1 MSLLDSAKALAVVAM
16 LGLLPLRAGATAE
29 TVAQPT
35 MFVENVAGKDLD
47 RAVKAFEEEVKAAKW
62 NVLHVHSMDQILATK
77 GYDLRP
83 VRIFEVCSG
92 KYSAKILQNDADRYV
107 SSLIPCRVA
116 IYQRADGEVVIS
128 RMNTPMMSRM
138 LTPSVAEVVA
148 ASGGDMEAIIE
159 RALARVR

>member
-1 MSLLDSAKALAVVAM
+1 
-16 LGLLPLRAGATAE
+16 
-29 TVAQPT
+29 
-35 MFVENVAGKDLD
+35 
-47 RAVKAFEEEVKAAKW
+47 
-62 NVLHVHSMDQILATK
+62 
-77 GYDLRP
+77 
-83 VRIFEVCSG
+83 
-92 KYSAKILQNDADRYV
+92 
-107 SSLIPCRVA
+107 VA